1 LGNLGRGQQT
11 QNGGDGN
18 GGLQHEN
25 GISPEAIAA
34 RAYDIYEREGRIDGR
49 DMDHWIKAET
59 ELREELAS
67 QTRRGGNPAGPGS
80 PSAPREQNAPRSL
93 RQRQGETAVV

>member
-1 LGNLGRGQQT
+1 
-11 QNGGDGN
+11 
-18 GGLQHEN
+18 
-25 GISPEAIAA
+25 
-34 RAYDIYEREGRIDGR
+34 
-49 DMDHWIKAET
+49 MDHWIKAET